1 MTCRDIEQNLPAYL
15 EDLLPEEEK
24 DLIREHLASCR
35 KCGKALEDL
44 QRMEL
49 LLQNLEEVT
58 PPPWLKQKILAQVKE
73 EVHAEKGFFKKLF
86 NPVYFKIPLQTVAL
100 LVITVLAFYLY
111 RGEGPELKKEGVDI
125 VPPAAILQQQ
135 QSSEK
140 REPFRMA
147 PAQSASTQMESL
159 EKSDKSVAAPSRYTR
174 REPAPPPQ
182 KSPLREEI
190 RPESVQPAQPADGA
204 VVALKKEFPP
214 EAEEW
219 EKREKRKE
227 KRLAGDQDS
236 AKPGLQE
243 HKIDEAQLKAQ
254 PHEFSVASRSMERD
268 VEGGATF
275 PLRQLRQSV
284 PSAGIGNR
292 ESKVDSAATETA
304 QIRDRHKKVEEILIL
319 LRQYDAQK
327 IESSVSSEKEI
338 LTAVLPSR
346 QVKTF
351 LQKLEA
357 WDDTGTSVSVGTA
370 DAKQGTV
377 EIRIEILRKP

>member
-182 KSPLREEI
+182 EKPLQEEI

-275 PLRQLRQSV
+275 PLRQSA
-284 PSAGIGNR
+284 PSTGIGNR
-292 ESKVDSAATETA
+292 DSKAESAATETA
-304 QIRDRHKKVEEILIL
+304 QVRDRHKKVEEIRIL

-327 IESSVSSEKEI
+327 IESSVSGEKEI
-338 LTAVLPSR
+338 LTAILPSR

-357 WDDTGTSVSVGTA
+357 RDDTGTSVSVGTA

>member
-44 QRMEL
+44 QRMEI

-275 PLRQLRQSV
+275 PLRQSA
-284 PSAGIGNR
+284 PSTGIGNR
-292 ESKVDSAATETA
+292 DSKAESAATETA
-304 QIRDRHKKVEEILIL
+304 QVRDRHKKVEEIRIL

-327 IESSVSSEKEI
+327 IESSVSGEKEI
-338 LTAVLPSR
+338 LTAILPSR

-357 WDDTGTSVSVGTA
+357 RDDTGTSVSVGTA

>member
-44 QRMEL
+44 QRMEI

-73 EVHAEKGFFKKLF
+73 EVHAEKGFFKILF
-86 NPVYFKIPLQTVAL
+86 NPVYFKIPLQTLAL

-135 QSSEK
+135 QRSEK

-147 PAQSASTQMESL
+147 PAQSASTQTESL

-204 VVALKKEFPP
+204 AVALKKEFPP

-227 KRLAGDQDS
+227 KRFAGYQDS

-254 PHEFSVASRSMERD
+254 PHEFSSPLDQWKGTWKAAPRSRCVNRPHPPGSGTGTAKRNPPQLKRQRC
-268 VEGGATF
+268 AT
-275 PLRQLRQSV
+275 
-284 PSAGIGNR
+284 
-292 ESKVDSAATETA
+292 D
-304 QIRDRHKKVEEILIL
+304 IRKSRK
-319 LRQYDAQK
+319 
-327 IESSVSSEKEI
+327 SVS
-338 LTAVLPSR
+338 
-346 QVKTF
+346 F
-351 LQKLEA
+351 C
-357 WDDTGTSVSVGTA
+357 VSMMP
-370 DAKQGTV
+370 KKSSPRFP
-377 EIRIEILRKP
+377 ERKKS

>member
-73 EVHAEKGFFKKLF
+73 GVHAEKGFFKKLF

-275 PLRQLRQSV
+275 PLRQSA
-284 PSAGIGNR
+284 PSTGIGNR
-292 ESKVDSAATETA
+292 DSKAESAATETA
-304 QIRDRHKKVEEILIL
+304 QVRDRHKKVEEIRIL

-327 IESSVSSEKEI
+327 IESSVSGEKEI
-338 LTAVLPSR
+338 LTAILPSR

-357 WDDTGTSVSVGTA
+357 RDDTGTSVSVGTA